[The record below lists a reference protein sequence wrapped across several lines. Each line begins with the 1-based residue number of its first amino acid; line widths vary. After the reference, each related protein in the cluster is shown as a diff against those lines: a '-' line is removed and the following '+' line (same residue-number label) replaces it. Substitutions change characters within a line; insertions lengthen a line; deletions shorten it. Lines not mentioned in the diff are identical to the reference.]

1 MKLPTSKPKP
11 VTATQAASL
20 PTWELAFS
28 EGRDLFS
35 IWGKGERE
43 LFSVGDAGTVR
54 YSADAGLSWKKLD
67 LDTTKSLYAVW
78 GHKDT
83 IFVAGAEG
91 ALFRSRD
98 SGKTWLPMKGIP
110 EQDLLGIWGSS
121 EDNVYVVGKN
131 STLLHA
137 TDGATFVAVPPLSKE
152 TLYSVWGSDEQNVY
166 LVGAKGLILHSTD
179 QGKTWQTIPS
189 SSSVNLRSIWGR
201 SDKELYIVG
210 HKPSVRG
217 MPPQTEILTSTD
229 GTTFTSQFF
238 RGEGRTIFGDNDK
251 VYAVGP
257 YISVFSADKGATW
270 QPWIAPNQH
279 EALRDLWGLW
289 VSSTGQAFIS
299 GQRGLLLQLTATS
312 PSITMLAGTL
322 PVAFY
327 SAALTPDGALLAA
340 GWQGNLLRWRGD
352 TLELLRSNSNTSL
365 QGVAKLQDKLFVI
378 GDAGALLTSKDNGT
392 SWRFLH
398 NLNAYT
404 LRRLFATESLYVVAE
419 DGLFTSSDGE
429 RWTRLG
435 VDAKKNV
442 RAATWAKPRWYLVGD
457 DGLILSSTNTKN
469 WKTQVSNLS
478 QDLFAVWAVSE
489 REVFATGAAGTI
501 LYTKDGGD
509 SWQAQQS
516 QVTQNLTAI
525 LGEAADI
532 FVVGTKGVLLHTKD
546 AGETWREEPSP
557 APRDLYALTADERFL
572 YVVGDGILAR
582 YPRLALQ

>member
-1 MKLPTSKPKP
+1 MKLPTSKPKL
-11 VTATQAASL
+11 VTTTQAASL
-20 PTWELAFS
+20 PAWELAFS
-28 EGRDLFS
+28 EGRDLFA

-54 YSADAGLSWKKLD
+54 YSADAGLSWKRLD
-67 LDTTKSLYAVW
+67 LDTTESLYAVW
-78 GHKDT
+78 GYKDT
-83 IFVAGAEG
+83 VFVAGAAG
-91 ALFRSRD
+91 SLFRSRD
-98 SGKTWLPMKGIP
+98 SGKTWLTIKGIP

-137 TDGATFVAVPPLSKE
+137 TDGATFSPVPPLSKE
-152 TLYSVWGSDEQNVY
+152 TLYNVWGSDENNVY
-166 LVGAKGLILHSTD
+166 IVGAKGLILRSVD
-179 QGKTWQTIPS
+179 QGKSWQTVPS
-189 SSSVNLRSIWGR
+189 NSSVNLRSIWGR
-201 SDKELYIVG
+201 SDKELYLIG
-210 HKPSVRG
+210 YKPSIRG

-229 GTTFTSQFF
+229 GATFTSQVFH
-238 RGEGRTIFGDNDK
+238 GEGRAIFGDSDK

-257 YISVFSADKGATW
+257 YVSVFSADKGATW

-279 EALRDLWGLW
+279 EALRELWGLW

-327 SAALTPDGALLAA
+327 SVALTSTGDLLAA
-340 GWQGNLLRWRGD
+340 GWQGNLLRWRGA

-365 QGVAKLQDKLFVI
+365 QGVAKLQDKLFAI
-378 GDAGALLTSKDNGT
+378 GDAGALLTSKDNGA
-392 SWRFLH
+392 SWKLLP

-404 LRRLFATESLYVVAE
+404 LRRLFATDSLYVLAE
-419 DGLFTSSDGE
+419 EGLFTSTNGE
-429 RWTRLG
+429 RWSKLWS
-435 VDAKKNV
+435 DAKKNA
-442 RAATWAKPRWYLVGD
+442 RAATLAKQRWYLVGD
-457 DGLILSSTNTKN
+457 GGLISSAENAKD
-469 WKTQVSNLS
+469 WKTQRSGS
-478 QDLFAVWAVSE
+478 TQDLFAAWAVSE
-489 REVFATGAAGTI
+489 REAFVAGAAGTI
-501 LYTKDGGD
+501 LYTNDGGKT
-509 SWQAQQS
+509 WQSQQS

-532 FVVGTKGVLLHTKD
+532 FVVGTKGVLLYTKN
-546 AGETWREEPSP
+546 AGETWREAPSP
-557 APRDLYALTADERFL
+557 APRDLYAITADERFL